1 MRWKSKQARLLVG
14 NIIFIVLNLIYL
26 VILVVF
32 LLRYSSDLSLL
43 ESSYAKEIAL
53 VIDSAKPGMSIFL
66 SMEDAFEGA
75 KEEGVDPSEIIRIN
89 KNRVTVKLSR
99 ESKGYSY
106 SFFNSVDTG
115 RYGDGYYAIDKKNQK
130 GYVFNIGGYK

>member
-1 MRWKSKQARLLVG
+1 MRCKSKQGRLLVG

-75 KEEGVDPSEIIRIN
+75 KDEGVDPSEIIRIN
-89 KNRVTVKLSR
+89 KNKVTVKLSR
-99 ESKGYSY
+99 ESKDCSY

-115 RYGDGYYAIDKKNQK
+115 RYGDGYYAIDKENQK